1 MGKEP
6 NFEYTLQDNLV
17 YNSKG
22 EIVKKYLL
30 FSLIALLTIVL
41 TQMEALSVED
51 NPPDKKQISKQQF
64 TLNNKDADSDTV
76 YPLYRRHSPQYYPTR
91 SSRKASL
98 LSASMPG
105 LGQAYA
111 NSYIKATLFLSA
123 EIGVFSLASYNI
135 ARALHYRNHDQFNT
149 GFYDERTNTFLD
161 KDQVR
166 SRMADHSIRG
176 TVFLITGIGLHVWN
190 ILDAANTAK
199 AYNNRR
205 ISVQMQLT
213 NHGRHALILTH
224 QF

>member
-1 MGKEP
+1 M
-6 NFEYTLQDNLV
+6 
-17 YNSKG
+17 
-22 EIVKKYLL
+22 
-30 FSLIALLTIVL
+30 LIAFLTVVFSQIDAFSIEHL
-41 TQMEALSVED
+41 
-51 NPPDKKQISKQQF
+51 PPEKKQISKQQM
-64 TLNNKDADSDTV
+64 TRNIQDADSEDV

-135 ARALHYRNHDQFNT
+135 ARALHYRNHNQFNT

-199 AYNNRR
+199 TYNNRR

-213 NHGRHALILTH
+213 NHGMHALVLTH
-224 QF
+224 RF

>member
-1 MGKEP
+1 MC
-6 NFEYTLQDNLV
+6 
-17 YNSKG
+17 NSKG
-22 EIVKKYLL
+22 GIVIKYLF
-30 FSLIALLTIVL
+30 FSSIALLIMVS
-41 TQMEALSVED
+41 TQMEVLSDEGQSGV
-51 NPPDKKQISKQQF
+51 KKQISKQQL
-64 TLNNKDADSDTV
+64 THKNSDADSEQV
-76 YPLYRRHSPQYYPTR
+76 YPLFRRHSTQYYPTR

-98 LSASMPG
+98 LSATMPG

-111 NSYIKATLFLSA
+111 NNYIKATLFLSA

-161 KDQVR
+161 RDQVR

-190 ILDAANTAK
+190 ILDASKTAK

-205 ISVQMQLT
+205 ISVQMQPT
-213 NHGRHALILTH
+213 NHGMHALVLTH
-224 QF
+224 RF